1 MFESI
6 TFLWGKSLID
16 LFASRLC
23 CQLKPFVSWKPDP
36 EAKAI
41 DVFSLDW
48 NDQNLYTFL
57 PFALINRVLQIVP
70 MWTSQVWF
78 PRLRRLLIDHP
89 LVLPKHPRSLI
100 LLFSQGKA
108 HPLQK
113 TLTLLACKSSGT
125 LTQQEAFCKKL
136 PKSSCTLRKGVHR
149 RSIPFTSRSGCS
161 RALQSQSN
169 TSFRFYD
176 GSFLTRPGLQC
187 YEDS

>member
-6 TFLWGKSLID
+6 SFLWGKSLID

-48 NDQNLYTFL
+48 NDQNLYTFI

-70 MWTSQVWF
+70 MWTTQVWF

-161 RALQSQSN
+161 RALQSHSN

>member
-1 MFESI
+1 
-6 TFLWGKSLID
+6 
-16 LFASRLC
+16 
-23 CQLKPFVSWKPDP
+23 
-36 EAKAI
+36 
-41 DVFSLDW
+41 
-48 NDQNLYTFL
+48 
-57 PFALINRVLQIVP
+57 
-70 MWTSQVWF
+70 MWTTQVWF
-78 PRLRRLLIDHP
+78 PRLQRLLIDHS
-89 LVLPKHPRSLI
+89 LVLPKHPWTLI
-100 LLFSQGKA
+100 LLFRQEKA

-161 RALQSQSN
+161 RALQSHSN

-176 GSFLTRPGLQC
+176 GPFVTRPGLQC